1 MRSVRDLVGVAVAG
15 LTAMEPHPAHH
26 ARADHRRE
34 RNRRRRGAH
43 RVGQGRPPE
52 TLAALGDN
60 LIRGEAAASF
70 SADAPIFTEDV
81 VERVNRL
88 ATVEGSTATKAVS
101 GIITT
106 PYEAARSYYTA
117 FPTPVLTADEHF
129 LDVMQVELVSGRW
142 LNSFDQDTAAR
153 TAVVGIGLADEFGF
167 REGNRTIKLNDLDY
181 GVVGVVE
188 RYPLDPVFDNAVI
201 IPASTAD
208 ADFDVGLEP
217 DTVYVRSDPAFTLET
232 EAALPV
238 AINLGGDI
246 ETSTTVLSD
255 ALEAEA
261 AADSTLQIIVAA
273 MGLLALIVG
282 GVGIANVMSISVIQR
297 SAEIGIRRALG
308 HGRSLIA
315 WQFLIESVAVG
326 LLGGLAG
333 ALVGVGIVVREPHRR
348 VGLRPVTRTRPLRHP
363 AAIALC
369 RCADALPH
377 RCGGSTPH
385 ERVRR
390 PLPERQ
396 GSPARTARNPPS
408 GLISGGRDVLGHFV
422 RSASSPNVFRGSS
435 VAARDSAIMRHE
447 IVAPTDCTIVEI
459 RPEPGD
465 SVPSGATIAI
475 VEMMKIERLVEAPAE
490 GVITEVASRQE
501 RS

>member
-1 MRSVRDLVGVAVAG
+1 MSCRSNSCQVD
-15 LTAMEPHPAHH
+15 
-26 ARADHRRE
+26 
-34 RNRRRRGAH
+34 
-43 RVGQGRPPE
+43 
-52 TLAALGDN
+52 
-60 LIRGEAAASF
+60 
-70 SADAPIFTEDV
+70 
-81 VERVNRL
+81 
-88 ATVEGSTATKAVS
+88 GSTPSTRTLPPAPPWS
-101 GIITT
+101 GS
-106 PYEAARSYYTA
+106 AS
-117 FPTPVLTADEHF
+117 PT
-129 LDVMQVELVSGRW
+129 
-142 LNSFDQDTAAR
+142 N
-153 TAVVGIGLADEFGF
+153 LASAKS
-167 REGNRTIKLNDLDY
+167 RTIKLNDLDY

-333 ALVGVGIVVREPHRR
+333 ALVGVGIVVY
-348 VGLRPVTRTRPLRHP
+348 
-363 AAIALC
+363 AAAS
-369 RCADALPH
+369 P
-377 RCGGSTPH
+377 GGSSSCHPNSTSSASNCH
-385 ERVRR
+385 RTMSVCRR
-390 PLPERQ
+390 STSSVWGQHSSRAC
-396 GSPARTARNPPS
+396 SPASTR
-408 GLISGGRDVLGHFV
+408 
-422 RSASSPNVFRGSS
+422 
-435 VAARDSAIMRHE
+435 
-447 IVAPTDCTIVEI
+447 
-459 RPEPGD
+459 
-465 SVPSGATIAI
+465 
-475 VEMMKIERLVEAPAE
+475 
-490 GVITEVASRQE
+490 ASRQPGSN
-501 RS
+501 RSKPSVWADLRRARRPGAFRPQRFFAGCFPWVECGCARLGDHAPRDRRSDRLHHRRDPARAG